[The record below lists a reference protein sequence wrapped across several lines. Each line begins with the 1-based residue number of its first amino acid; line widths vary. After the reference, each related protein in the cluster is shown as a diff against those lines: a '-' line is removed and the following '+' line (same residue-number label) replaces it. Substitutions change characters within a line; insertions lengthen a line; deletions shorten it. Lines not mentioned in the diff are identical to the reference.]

1 MNEFNVGVV
10 IPCSENRLDNLK
22 LVLQHLKVQTF
33 KPRSIVIV
41 CDGFPPSKVSE
52 YCGQEMS
59 EIMLEGIQIQ
69 ATYNEK
75 HVAGSGTIQPKNA
88 GAWWFDNAKWSQQPI
103 SHLWF
108 IDSDIIVSPT
118 ALEEYWNAEKQEFSW
133 HEAAIL
139 NERIQEPRIMIGP
152 YEWLP
157 IGRRQIDE
165 SLHNDPRGTFFK
177 DFDPSYTSVG
187 EINFALANFGG
198 NIVYPRQAFK
208 DIGGFWDDLSAG
220 RVEDGEIGLR
230 CASVGIPMCAA
241 PNARGWHLEHPVN
254 HQWKLE
260 TNEREVPMLNER
272 HPWVQQEGIY
282 VSDND
287 GKRFEWI
294 DPNTGIH
301 HNTLEIWEHY
311 TNE

>member
-22 LVLQHLKVQTF
+22 MVLQHLKVQTF

-41 CDGFPPSKVSE
+41 CDGFLPQKVSE

-103 SHLWF
+103 NYLWF
-108 IDSDIIVSPT
+108 IDSDIIVEPKT
-118 ALEEYWNAEKQEFSW
+118 LEYYKWATEFSD
-133 HEAAIL
+133 E
-139 NERIQEPRIMIGP
+139 ERIMIGP

-157 IGRRQIDE
+157 SGTRYMDE
-165 SLHNDPRGTFFK
+165 NLHNDPRGTFFQ
-177 DFDPSYTSVG
+177 DFSPSYTSVG

-198 NIVYPRQAFK
+198 NIVYPRKAFN
-208 DIGGFWDDLSAG
+208 DIGGFWDELSAG
-220 RVEDGEIGLR
+220 RVEDGEMGLR
-230 CASVGIPMCAA
+230 CCSVGIPMCAV
-241 PNARGWHLEHPVN
+241 PKARGYHLDHPVN

-272 HPWVQQEGIY
+272 HPWVEKEGIY
-282 VSDND
+282 VSDKD